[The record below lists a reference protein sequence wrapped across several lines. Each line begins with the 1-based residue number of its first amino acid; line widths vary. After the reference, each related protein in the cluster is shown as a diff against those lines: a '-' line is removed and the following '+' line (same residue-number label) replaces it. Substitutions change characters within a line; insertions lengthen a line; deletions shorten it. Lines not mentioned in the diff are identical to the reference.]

1 VQRKKTEAVFEGGEL
16 KMRRWLTILVFVMA
30 LAVPAFAQNGS
41 STTSTTQQ
49 SQPAQSSQS
58 DSSRSTTTTTTTQ
71 KSSTPVERTTGIDPL
86 YLAIGA
92 VALITIIAIALL
104 AARGRR
110 GRDTVAVRESKTVIR
125 E

>member
-1 VQRKKTEAVFEGGEL
+1 
-16 KMRRWLTILVFVMA
+16 MRRWLTILVFVMA
-30 LAVPAFAQNGS
+30 LAVPAFAQSSNSS
-41 STTSTTQQ
+41 STTTTTTQQ
-49 SQPAQSSQS
+49 AQPAQTTQS
-58 DSSRSTTTTTTTQ
+58 DSSRSTSTTTTTQ

-86 YLAIGA
+86 YLALGA

-104 AARGRR
+104 AARSRR

>member
-1 VQRKKTEAVFEGGEL
+1 
-16 KMRRWLTILVFVMA
+16 MRRWLTILVFVMA
-30 LAVPAFAQNGS
+30 LAVPAFAQNGN
-41 STTSTTQQ
+41 TTTTQQQQ

-58 DSSRSTTTTTTTQ
+58 GSTKQSTTTTTTQ
-71 KSSTPVERTTGIDPL
+71 KSTTPVEQTTGIDPL

-104 AARGRR
+104 AARSRRR
-110 GRDTVAVRESKTVIR
+110 GRDTVATVRETTVIK